1 VKKIFDWLLVI
12 GLVLMLGRIIT
23 AVFMFLNIPFTTFFK
38 DYSIISFIILI
49 VGVIGQQI
57 MKTK

>member
-1 VKKIFDWLLVI
+1 MKKIFDWLLVI